1 MTAGG
6 SHRVPVD
13 AMRADRVAVGGVRW
27 PEARPAT
34 ARRARW
40 AVSGDIAPEVPP
52 HAVRT
57 RRGAPVA
64 ATGGRGHVDQDHD
77 GPREP
82 HRGASTVLVLG
93 LFVVL
98 GPALDGAALAG
109 RVTAVALS
117 GLLTVYRRGIS
128 PLLGPRCRFHPT
140 CSAYA
145 LDALAAH
152 GALRGTVMTL
162 VRLAK
167 CGPWHPGGLDP
178 VPSRA
183 HRPTGPGA
191 PITEE
196 QAL

>member
-1 MTAGG
+1 M
-6 SHRVPVD
+6 
-13 AMRADRVAVGGVRW
+13 
-27 PEARPAT
+27 
-34 ARRARW
+34 
-40 AVSGDIAPEVPP
+40 
-52 HAVRT
+52 
-57 RRGAPVA
+57 
-64 ATGGRGHVDQDHD
+64 DHD
-77 GPREP
+77 HDRPRA
-82 HRGASTVLVLG
+82 GASTVLVLRA
-93 LFVVL
+93 LVVL
-98 GPALDGAALAG
+98 GPALDGAAVAG
-109 RVTAVALS
+109 RASTAVLS
-117 GLLTVYRRGIS
+117 GLLVVYRRAIS

-145 LDALAAH
+145 LDALRLH

-196 QAL
+196 HAL